1 MNFVVK
7 KLATLLLT
15 LLAISFLAYAAFEMV
30 GDPVN
35 VILGTHATPEAVAEL
50 KASMGLDRPLIVRY
64 ISWLGNF
71 TRGDFGTSYIYRIP
85 VREMLGEKIA
95 ITVTLTLMGFGLT
108 LLFSIPLGVYS
119 ARREGSWVD
128 RALTVS
134 NQILMA
140 IPAFFVAILLTILFG
155 VLLKAFTPGTFV
167 PFSQSPG
174 GFLFYMLFPALSIA
188 VPRTAM
194 TAKMLRSSILG
205 EMQKDYVRTAY
216 SRGHNRQTALKAHAL
231 KNAVLP
237 VITFLAA
244 GLAEMLAGCIVIEQI
259 FSVPGI
265 GRMLMMSI
273 NTRDIPVVEAIVVIL
288 AVWVMVVHFI
298 SEILNEMMDP
308 RMRA

>member
-15 LLAISFLAYAAFEMV
+15 LLAVSFLAYAAFEMV

-35 VILGTHATPEAVAEL
+35 VILGTNATPEAVAALKEEL
-50 KASMGLDRPLIVRY
+50 GLNEPLPVRY
-64 ISWLGNF
+64 LSWLGSF
-71 TRGDFGTSYIYRIP
+71 IKGDFGRSYIYRIP
-85 VREMLGEKIA
+85 VREMLGEKLG
-95 ITVTLTLMGFGLT
+95 ITITLTLMGFALT
-108 LLFSIPLGVYS
+108 LLFAIPLGVIS
-119 ARREGSWVD
+119 ARMEGSWID
-128 RALTVS
+128 RFLTVN
-134 NQILMA
+134 NQIVMA
-140 IPAFFVAILLTILFG
+140 VPAFFVAILLTILFG
-155 VLLKAFTPGTFV
+155 VVLRIFTPGTFRS
-167 PFSQSPG
+167 FNASPS

-231 KNAVLP
+231 KNAILP
-237 VITFLAA
+237 VITFLAT

-259 FSVPGI
+259 FSIPGI
-265 GRMLMMSI
+265 GRLLMVSI

-288 AVWVMVVHFI
+288 AIWVMVVHFI

-308 RMRA
+308 RMRG